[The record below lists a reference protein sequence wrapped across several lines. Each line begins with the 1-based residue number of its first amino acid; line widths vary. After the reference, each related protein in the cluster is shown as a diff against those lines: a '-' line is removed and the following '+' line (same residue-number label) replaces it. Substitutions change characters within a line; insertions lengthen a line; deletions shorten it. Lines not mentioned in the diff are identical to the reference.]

1 MDINSAFKL
10 FDIRG
15 KYPQEVDERLAYS
28 LGKSLAKFKSPK
40 KVLVCCDTRE
50 SSPSLKEFLI
60 DGFSNADVDVFD
72 LGEAPMPV
80 FNFAMTLSDYD
91 LGVMVTASHV
101 SDQENGF
108 KIINPGPLPFDQKE
122 ITDVKK
128 IISEYE
134 DEPIVVPRKQP
145 VKVQAID
152 QYVEKILEL
161 TSLDKPKIKI
171 ALDATKSAVLTTVMV
186 IFQKIGADFHFVNSK
201 HSGNPLLDINRQD
214 LAKDVVET
222 KSDLG
227 VIWDS
232 DGDRVVFVDRKGKL
246 IPMSFVLGILA
257 SAAIRN
263 NRHKKVAVDI
273 RSGLVVRDIIEAE
286 GGELSIY
293 PAWNTNIKF
302 AMKEDPEIAFGGET
316 SGHFMFADFFAID
329 DGILAS
335 LKFIKEY
342 EGGFVEEKLED
353 LRKKYF
359 ELPEKNVA
367 CEAKKSSAILEKLTE
382 LYRDKNYLV
391 SIVDGLTV
399 FGPDWKFNLRQSVTE
414 PYLRLNLEAR
424 SQSQAEKISRE
435 IDKLING

>member
-108 KIINPGPLPFDQKE
+108 KIISPGPLPFDQKE

-134 DEPIVVPRKQP
+134 EEPIVVPRKQP

-161 TSLDKPKIKI
+161 TS
-171 ALDATKSAVLTTVMV
+171 
-186 IFQKIGADFHFVNSK
+186 
-201 HSGNPLLDINRQD
+201 
-214 LAKDVVET
+214 
-222 KSDLG
+222 
-227 VIWDS
+227 
-232 DGDRVVFVDRKGKL
+232 
-246 IPMSFVLGILA
+246 
-257 SAAIRN
+257 
-263 NRHKKVAVDI
+263 
-273 RSGLVVRDIIEAE
+273 
-286 GGELSIY
+286 
-293 PAWNTNIKF
+293 
-302 AMKEDPEIAFGGET
+302 
-316 SGHFMFADFFAID
+316 
-329 DGILAS
+329 
-335 LKFIKEY
+335 
-342 EGGFVEEKLED
+342 
-353 LRKKYF
+353 
-359 ELPEKNVA
+359 
-367 CEAKKSSAILEKLTE
+367 
-382 LYRDKNYLV
+382 
-391 SIVDGLTV
+391 
-399 FGPDWKFNLRQSVTE
+399 
-414 PYLRLNLEAR
+414 
-424 SQSQAEKISRE
+424 
-435 IDKLING
+435 